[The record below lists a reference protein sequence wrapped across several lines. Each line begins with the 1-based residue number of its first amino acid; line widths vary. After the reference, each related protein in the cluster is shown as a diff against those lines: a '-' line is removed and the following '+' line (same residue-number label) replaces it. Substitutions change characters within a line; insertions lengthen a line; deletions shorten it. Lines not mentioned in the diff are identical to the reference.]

1 MAQSLILL
9 ESGRAD
15 RLGSTTKGRPPR
27 ADRRSLRSR
36 HEASLHTDRREGAAS
51 RTRARQ
57 SSLGDAVAGVGCV
70 QGPRTAELSR
80 RRRRGSGL
88 VACGFGLCAKVRTR
102 MPRRPWGPRI
112 RLRAAGALLRVRQD
126 AGALPSP
133 QGGHRGGC
141 LIGRGGP
148 GLFESTFPFVGIA
161 PSPAGRSIRAFRNP
175 HSGAARGGAATAV
188 VAGAPDGIPRLG
200 AGRGRRP
207 GDGFRPRGFGSPLSA
222 GIASCWCR
230 WLRHSP

>member
-15 RLGSTTKGRPPR
+15 RLDGVDHRGPTAEGRPPVTSKSS
-27 ADRRSLRSR
+27 RSFLTHGPKGGS
-36 HEASLHTDRREGAAS
+36 
-51 RTRARQ
+51 
-57 SSLGDAVAGVGCV
+57 CV

-80 RRRRGSGL
+80 QCHRGSGL
-88 VACGFGLCAKVRTR
+88 VACGFGLCAKARART
-102 MPRRPWGPRI
+102 PRRLRGPRI
-112 RLRAAGALLRVRQD
+112 RLRAVGALLCVRRY

-133 QGGHRGGC
+133 RGGHRGGR
-141 LIGRGGP
+141 LIGRGWP